1 MFAIINFSHDKNF
14 KDSKASQGDW
24 LLNNRLPSKQAS
36 KQASK
41 HKQGQAK
48 VNEIVSCRP
57 QAIKN
62 LAHESVTLHQVHKR
76 S

>member
-24 LLNNRLPSKQAS
+24 LLNNRLPI
-36 KQASK
+36 K

-48 VNEIVSCRP
+48 VNESVSCQP
-57 QAIKN
+57 QAVKN
-62 LAHESVTLHQVHKR
+62 LAHESVILHQVHKR

>member
-1 MFAIINFSHDKNF
+1 MFAIINFSHNKNF

-24 LLNNRLPSKQAS
+24 LLNNRLPI
-36 KQASK
+36 K
-41 HKQGQAK
+41 HKQGQANKQAK
-48 VNEIVSCRP
+48 VSESVSCRP

-62 LAHESVTLHQVHKR
+62 LAHESVILHRVHKR

>member
-1 MFAIINFSHDKNF
+1 MFAIINFSHHKNF

-24 LLNNRLPSKQAS
+24 LLNNRLPSQAS
-36 KQASK
+36 KQAK
-41 HKQGQAK
+41 QAK
-48 VNEIVSCRP
+48 VSEIVSCRP

-62 LAHESVTLHQVHKR
+62 LAHESVILHRVHKR

>member
-36 KQASK
+36 K

-62 LAHESVTLHQVHKR
+62 LAHELVIQHRVHKR

>member
-24 LLNNRLPSKQAS
+24 LLNNRLPI
-36 KQASK
+36 K
-41 HKQGQAK
+41 HKQGQASK
-48 VNEIVSCRP
+48 SVSCRP

-62 LAHESVTLHQVHKR
+62 LAHESVILHRVHKR

>member
-24 LLNNRLPSKQAS
+24 LLNNRLPI
-36 KQASK
+36 K
-41 HKQGQAK
+41 HNQGQAK
-48 VNEIVSCRP
+48 VSESVSCRP

-62 LAHESVTLHQVHKR
+62 LAHESVILHRVHKR

>member
-1 MFAIINFSHDKNF
+1 MFAIINFSHEKNF

-24 LLNNRLPSKQAS
+24 LLNNRLPI
-36 KQASK
+36 K
-41 HKQGQAK
+41 HKQGQASKGKQAK
-48 VNEIVSCRP
+48 VSESVSCRA

-62 LAHESVTLHQVHKR
+62 LAHESVILHQVHKR

>member
-1 MFAIINFSHDKNF
+1 MFPIINFSHEKNF

-24 LLNNRLPSKQAS
+24 LLNNRLPI
-36 KQASK
+36 K

-48 VNEIVSCRP
+48 VSESVSCRP
-57 QAIKN
+57 QTIKN
-62 LAHESVTLHQVHKR
+62 LAHELVILHQVHKR

>member
-1 MFAIINFSHDKNF
+1 MFAIINFSHHKNF

-24 LLNNRLPSKQAS
+24 LLNNRLPSQAS
-36 KQASK
+36 KPSK

-48 VNEIVSCRP
+48 VSEIVSCRP

-62 LAHESVTLHQVHKR
+62 LAHESVILHRVHKR

>member
-24 LLNNRLPSKQAS
+24 LLNNRLLI
-36 KQASK
+36 K
-41 HKQGQAK
+41 HNQGQAK
-48 VNEIVSCRP
+48 VSESVSCRP

-62 LAHESVTLHQVHKR
+62 LAHESVILHQVHKR

>member
-24 LLNNRLPSKQAS
+24 LLNDRLPI
-36 KQASK
+36 K

-62 LAHESVTLHQVHKR
+62 LAHESVILHRVHKR